1 MHAHFKVNSEI
12 HSTASNYS
20 QALESF
26 NELENVFRQID
37 AHLANRLWSGESHRP
52 CVGAH
57 NAIKQ
62 YATMIRPLCEDLL
75 SNMGELGNNAD
86 SFVVESDKVALIRQI

>member
-1 MHAHFKVNSEI
+1 ML
-12 HSTASNYS
+12 TW
-20 QALESF
+20 
-26 NELENVFRQID
+26 QID
-37 AHLANRLWSGESHRP
+37 FGQGNRIAPVL
-52 CVGAH
+52 AH